1 MAAFDDLL
9 SVQEHDSAVDRL
21 QAQRDKL
28 AERQELVDRQAAVD
42 ELTARLGE
50 RRAERDEVE
59 REVKRHDDS
68 ATAIE
73 TRRAEVEEAMFSGS
87 TSNPK
92 ELQAMQAEV
101 DQFNRQQSA
110 VEDQEIEAME
120 RRESLEAEIA
130 DLEKRLGSARSEV
143 DRLESTLAQKE
154 AQIDAQVEEERSA
167 REALVPG
174 IPGDLLELYEKIR
187 PQNRGI
193 GAARLVGGTCQG
205 CHLALPAMEVDRIK
219 KQPAD
224 ALVRCEQ
231 CGCILVR

>member
-1 MAAFDDLL
+1 MSAFDDLL

-28 AERQELVDRQAAVD
+28 AERQELVDRQAVVA
-42 ELTARLGE
+42 ELTARLGKL
-50 RRAERDEVE
+50 RDERDEVE
-59 REVKRHDDS
+59 REEKRYDDS
-68 ATAIE
+68 VAAIE
-73 TRRAEVEEAMFSGS
+73 ARRVEVEEAMFSGS

-110 VEDQEIEAME
+110 IEDQEIEAME
-120 RRESLEAEIA
+120 RREKLETEIG
-130 DLEKRLGSARSEV
+130 DLEKRLESARTEIS
-143 DRLESTLAQKE
+143 RLESTLAEKE
-154 AQIDAQVEEERSA
+154 AQIDSEIDEARSA

-174 IPGDLLELYEKIR
+174 IPDDLLELYEKIR
-187 PQNRGI
+187 PQNRGV

-224 ALVRCEQ
+224 ALTRCEQ

>member
-21 QAQRDKL
+21 EAQRDKL
-28 AERQELVDRQAAVD
+28 AERQELADQQTAVA
-42 ELTARLGE
+42 ELTARVGE
-50 RRAERDEVE
+50 LQAERDGVE
-59 REVKRHDDS
+59 REEKRYDDS
-68 ATAIE
+68 VAAIDA
-73 TRRAEVEEAMFSGS
+73 RRAEVEEAMFSGA

-101 DQFNRQQSA
+101 DQFHRQQSA
-110 VEDQEIEAME
+110 IEDQEIDAME
-120 RRESLEAEIA
+120 RREKLEGEIGGLQQHLDA
-130 DLEKRLGSARSEV
+130 ARAAV
-143 DRLESTLAQKE
+143 DRLVATLAEKE
-154 AQIDAQVEEERSA
+154 GQIDAQIEEERSSRA
-167 REALVPG
+167 ALVPG
-174 IPGDLLELYEKIR
+174 IPDDLLELYEKIR
-187 PQNRGI
+187 PQNNGI

>member
-9 SVQEHDSAVDRL
+9 SIQEHDSAVDRL

-28 AERQELVDRQAAVD
+28 VERQELVDRQAAVA

-50 RRAERDEVE
+50 LRAERDEVE
-59 REVKRHDDS
+59 REVKRYDDNV
-68 ATAIE
+68 AAIS

-120 RRESLEAEIA
+120 RREELEVEID
-130 DLEKRLGSARSEV
+130 DLEKRLDSARGEV
-143 DRLESTLAQKE
+143 EGLEATLVEKE
-154 AQIDAQVEEERSA
+154 AQIDARVEEERSA

-174 IPGDLLELYEKIR
+174 VPDDLLELYEKIR
-187 PQNRGI
+187 PQNNGI

-205 CHLALPAMEVDRIK
+205 CHLALPAMEVDRVK